1 MRFCSSIMPPCSLGC
16 EFLLASMAGAAAM
29 PLADVMDFGD
39 GRFALDRLVICR
51 VVDAAITADPRH
63 TPRTVKRDASKI
75 DT

>member
-1 MRFCSSIMPPCSLGC
+1 
-16 EFLLASMAGAAAM
+16 MAGAAAM
-29 PLADVMDFGD
+29 PLADVIDFGD